1 MQQVLPGDRGPT
13 TFNYLIPRLTAL
25 VSTDWL
31 LHLYQLT
38 MAIGMLMIVVGYV
51 GCFNLVNQ
59 STAANGPYVWLSLEV
74 ILSILR
80 ITLWGWDSL
89 KSDATMIQMG
99 ITLTEDM
106 PLSATSTPFF
116 PTLCPTNYNARQTND
131 QNSIE
136 SFLVQ
141 EESQFLGSITGF
153 AGPFSPFKAEAV
165 GIYYA
170 LVGQADPEH
179 KFLVTIIRNLRNE
192 SLTALVHPVDVLH
205 NPITNNLPLSATWN
219 QLPGMTDAMQ
229 VTLGENLPFVYNSD
243 SNILLSQIGNHS
255 RELAQRLAGC
265 RRIWR
270 LDLSW
275 KKLTVTKDDKRFYS
289 TDYPPLSQDDKAYMS
304 I

>member
-51 GCFNLVNQ
+51 GCFNLVNH

-106 PLSATSTPFF
+106 PLVTTPQDLNSLLPVRLSF
-116 PTLCPTNYNARQTND
+116 PHF
-131 QNSIE
+131 NSIE